1 MSRKNGERRWDVRVD
16 RVVASLALVAVAVGC
31 SATQKVD
38 VKRKPGTCVFLR
50 PIVCAKL
57 TPGSGEQVG
66 LRYVNPDA
74 RWRQYKKIMILPITF
89 WGDAVQKKISD
100 ADQQVLANYF
110 YATLVQHLGKK
121 FQIVDQPGAGV
132 MRLQVAIT
140 DAETA
145 TPVMRTIS
153 MAVPQARA
161 LATLQRLA
169 TGTYSFAGA
178 AQGEA
183 ELTDSV
189 TGQVLAAAMDRRVGG
204 GSVKTAAQWTLGDA
218 QYAMDHWAEQ
228 VTDRLSSWTSGAATP

>member
-1 MSRKNGERRWDVRVD
+1 MNRKNGERSVLT
-16 RVVASLALVAVAVGC
+16 SLALVAVAVGC

-38 VKRKPGTCVFLR
+38 VKTKPGTCVFLR

-57 TPGSGEQVG
+57 TPGSGEQAG

-74 RWRQYKKIMILPITF
+74 QWRQYKKIMILPITF
-89 WGDAVQKKISD
+89 WGGAAPKISA

-110 YATLVQHLGKK
+110 YATLVQHLGQK
-121 FQIVDQPGAGV
+121 FQIVDQPGPGV

-145 TPVMRTIS
+145 TPVLRTIS

-161 LATLQRLA
+161 LATLDRVA

-178 AQGEA
+178 AQAEA
-183 ELTDSV
+183 ELTDEA

-204 GSVKTAAQWTLGDA
+204 GSIKTAAQWTLGDA